1 MNTYAKLSLSIL
13 SDKVESRLA
22 TSSFSLSVSFLKE
35 TRTTRTVARSFVP
48 EFNHSIDFPV
58 PLIWNDN
65 RSQTISLA
73 EMLEHGELKIDIYH
87 QMSSTNEANHQ
98 NDKRPLDVYLC
109 YCTIP
114 LKDLISRHTGKCKN
128 RSMTL

>member
-1 MNTYAKLSLSIL
+1 MVKFRPLFAFL
-13 SDKVESRLA
+13 
-22 TSSFSLSVSFLKE
+22 LSVFFLLKE
-35 TRTTRTVARSFVP
+35 TRTTRTIARSFVP

-58 PLIWNDN
+58 PLIWNEN

-87 QMSSTNEANHQ
+87 QMSSTNESNQQ
-98 NDKRPLDVYLC
+98 NDKRPLDVHLC

-114 LKDLISRHTGKCKN
+114 LKELISRHTGK
-128 RSMTL
+128 